1 VSIGLN
7 FASRVADLRYSPVPD
22 SATLYGVLV
31 APVSM
36 LDLAE
41 RVAAATGLNV
51 APRKHDAHA
60 TELVE

>member
-7 FASRVADLRYSPVPD
+7 FASRVANVRTSRVPD